1 MRIDKEELQD
11 CISTYMYDVVSWSM
25 SEWIA
30 DQLAVSVKDVEVALN
45 KDATFKKIKR
55 LVEE

>member
-1 MRIDKEELQD
+1 MRIDKEELKD

>member
-1 MRIDKEELQD
+1 MRIDKEELKD

-30 DQLAVSVKDVEVALN
+30 DQLSVSVKDVEVALN